1 MHLLVQP
8 PLVHLLSLPTPFF
21 PPPGRVLALLFW
33 VQPSPAHAPTLP
45 ASLGLLF
52 RLGCCPK
59 PSLFHLYSRCYLWCS
74 QVLPCPRLQ
83 AEETGGDMGRGL
95 ILLNSRR
102 TYIPPGRVLGRNQSK
117 AGVREETEGL
127 GAARLSPSG
136 VPRGSGATCPRFAGG
151 HICTH
156 LALAGPSNPGCLCP
170 YIPACLGAHVQ
181 APQVSALAG
190 LASPQSPFHSLPP
203 QFWAPLTPQGD
214 LSCCCYF

>member
-33 VQPSPAHAPTLP
+33 VQPSPAHPPTLP

-52 RLGCCPK
+52 RSGCCPE

-74 QVLPCPRLQ
+74 QVLPFPRLQ
-83 AEETGGDMGRGL
+83 AEETGRDMGRGL

-117 AGVREETEGL
+117 VGVREETEGL

-136 VPRGSGATCPRFAGG
+136 VPRGSGATCPRSAGS

-170 YIPACLGAHVQ
+170 YIPACLGAHVPTPCSSGCRHLRSQ
-181 APQVSALAG
+181 LRLVSPLPRARSTLFLPNFG
-190 LASPQSPFHSLPP
+190 LH
-203 QFWAPLTPQGD
+203 
-214 LSCCCYF
+214 